1 MTLDELNRMAAQS
14 AAGALKLCCG
24 SQRWAEGIT
33 ACRPF
38 PDVAELH
45 RAADATS
52 NNLGREDWLE
62 AFRSHPK
69 IGETK
74 NVSGWC
80 EKEQEGM
87 AAAADVVR
95 SRLVQLNR
103 EYQDRFGFIF
113 IICAA
118 GKSGEEM
125 LAQLEERIQNRP
137 EDEMRVASAEQ
148 VKIVHLRL
156 NKLINP

>member
-1 MTLDELNRMAAQS
+1 MTLDELNRMPARS
-14 AAGALKLCCG
+14 AADALKLCCG
-24 SQRWAEGIT
+24 SRRWAEGVT

-38 PDVAELH
+38 LDVADLH

-52 NNLGREDWLE
+52 HTLGGEDWLE

-69 IGETK
+69 IGEMK
-74 NVSGWC
+74 NISGWS
-80 EKEQEGM
+80 EKEQQGM
-87 AAAADVVR
+87 TSTADDVR
-95 SRLVQLNR
+95 RRLVQLNR

-156 NKLINP
+156 NKMIDP

>member
-14 AAGALKLCCG
+14 AADALKLCCG
-24 SQRWAEGIT
+24 SQRWAEGMT

-38 PDVAELH
+38 LDVADLH
-45 RAADATS
+45 RAADVTS
-52 NNLGREDWLE
+52 NILGREDWLE
-62 AFRSHPK
+62 AFQSHPK

-74 NVSGWC
+74 NVSGWS

-87 AAAADVVR
+87 TAAAEDVR
-95 SRLVQLNR
+95 NRLAQLNR
-103 EYQDRFGFIF
+103 AYQDRFGFIF

-125 LAQLEERIQNRP
+125 LALLEERIQNRRQH
-137 EDEMRVASAEQ
+137 EMRIASAEQ

-156 NKLINP
+156 NKLINS

>member
-1 MTLDELNRMAAQS
+1 MTLDELNRMPARS
-14 AAGALKLCCG
+14 AADALKLCCG
-24 SQRWAEGIT
+24 SRRWAEGVT

-38 PDVAELH
+38 LDVADLH

-52 NNLGREDWLE
+52 NTLGREDWLE

-69 IGETK
+69 IGEMK
-74 NVSGWC
+74 NVSGWS
-80 EKEQEGM
+80 EKEQQGM
-87 AAAADVVR
+87 TSTADDVR
-95 SRLVQLNR
+95 RRLVQLNR

-113 IICAA
+113 IICAD

-137 EDEMRVASAEQ
+137 EEEMRIASAEQ

-156 NKLINP
+156 NKLTDP

>member
-1 MTLDELNRMAAQS
+1 MTLDELNRMPARS
-14 AAGALKLCCG
+14 AADALKLCCG
-24 SQRWAEGIT
+24 SRRWAEGVT

-38 PDVAELH
+38 LDVADLH
-45 RAADATS
+45 RATGATS
-52 NNLGREDWLE
+52 NTLGREDWLE

-69 IGETK
+69 IGEMK
-74 NVSGWC
+74 NISGWS
-80 EKEQEGM
+80 EKEQQGM
-87 AAAADVVR
+87 TSTADDVR
-95 SRLVQLNR
+95 RRLVQLNR

-113 IICAA
+113 IICAD

-137 EDEMRVASAEQ
+137 EEEMRIASAEQ

-156 NKLINP
+156 NKLTDP

>member
-1 MTLDELNRMAAQS
+1 MTLDELNRMPARS
-14 AAGALKLCCG
+14 AADALKLCCG
-24 SQRWAEGIT
+24 SRRWAEGVT

-38 PDVAELH
+38 LDVADLH
-45 RAADATS
+45 RAADATA
-52 NNLGREDWLE
+52 NTLGREDWLE
-62 AFRSHPK
+62 AFRGHPK
-69 IGETK
+69 IGEMK
-74 NVSGWC
+74 NISGWS
-80 EKEQEGM
+80 EKEQQGM
-87 AAAADVVR
+87 TSTADDVR
-95 SRLVQLNR
+95 RRLVQLNR

-156 NKLINP
+156 NKMIDP

>member
-1 MTLDELNRMAAQS
+1 MTLDELNRMPARS
-14 AAGALKLCCG
+14 AADALKLCCG
-24 SQRWAEGIT
+24 SRRWAEGVT

-38 PDVAELH
+38 LDVADLH

-52 NNLGREDWLE
+52 NTLGREDWLE

-69 IGETK
+69 IGEMK
-74 NVSGWC
+74 NISGWS
-80 EKEQEGM
+80 EKEQQGM
-87 AAAADVVR
+87 TSTADDVR
-95 SRLVQLNR
+95 RRLVQLNR

-113 IICAA
+113 IICAD

-137 EDEMRVASAEQ
+137 EEEMRIASAEQ

-156 NKLINP
+156 NKLTDP